1 LIKNKEKECNTYEFR
16 RQAIMLGIFLE
27 EAKVVLKYHG
37 GYFIHIQRHLYLH
50 GVKHIDEV
58 RKKALYIELDSKKR

>member
-1 LIKNKEKECNTYEFR
+1 
-16 RQAIMLGIFLE
+16 MLGIFLE
-27 EAKVVLKYHG
+27 EPGVVLKYHG
-37 GYFIHIQRHLYLH
+37 RNFIHNQKHLYIH